1 MNDTRRTQEDNIFSA
16 ENIRNCEGYVISIQK
31 RLDRAVASDNSKR
44 IRHLTNILTKQSRAV
59 KILSVYRITTINTGK
74 NTAGTDGVSMPK
86 ETAKRNAMRYELLN
100 NVDITKKP
108 DPIKRVLIPKA
119 NGKKRPLGIPTIS
132 DRIVQEI
139 LRTALDPIVE
149 YHSHSNSYGFRP
161 KRSCHDA
168 IAHLFVGLSKKG
180 SKRYIVEGDIKGCFD
195 NINHEHILDTL
206 KDWKV
211 KSQII
216 QMIKAMQKAKIFH
229 NGQVYDNEKGTPQGG
244 VISPMLANVAL
255 TAFDTHIEENHSRYK
270 RNLPPKVY
278 NGRRVSSWGKRQ
290 MIRYADDFV
299 ILCESKQKAM
309 EIKAEIAT
317 YLKDKIGLELSEEKT
332 KITHIFDG
340 FDFLGFNLRKY
351 KRRHLKNVKT
361 KDPKDYVL
369 LITPQKEK
377 LQSLIDVC
385 KEVISQHKTAPQTTL
400 IKALSPK
407 LTGWVMYYRHVV
419 SAESYGKIDSYL
431 WNKLKRWAFRRHTNK
446 GIKWVIRKYFDV
458 KHWDFTD
465 KDTGA
470 KLTKAGKVPIKRF
483 VMVKQGKRVYNLD
496 DTEYWSK
503 REYTNAFKQITS
515 VRMRKLFQR
524 QSGKCDLCRT
534 PMSLKEIK
542 NSSLHI
548 HHMNPR
554 SLGGT
559 ESYSNLKLLHDD
571 CHRDIHAKLSRQTMN
586 ESVVKHGIDYI
597 RHPDKLSRVDLESRV
612 R

>member
-1 MNDTRRTQEDNIFSA
+1 VNDTRRTQEDNIFSA
-16 ENIRNCEGYVISIQK
+16 ENIRNCEGYVVSIQK

-59 KILSVYRITTINTGK
+59 KILSVHRITTVNSGK

-86 ETAKRNAMRYELLN
+86 ETAKRNTMRVELLN
-100 NVDITKKP
+100 NIDITKQP
-108 DPIKRVLIPKA
+108 DPIKRALIPKA

-216 QMIKAMQKAKIFH
+216 QMIKAMLKAKIFR
-229 NGQVYDNEKGTPQGG
+229 NGQVYDNDKGTPQGG

-255 TAFDTHIEENHSRYK
+255 TAFDNYFDNEYGKYQIRYK
-270 RNLPPKVY
+270 ASQSP
-278 NGRRVSSWGKRQ
+278 SSLFRP

-299 ILCESKQKAM
+299 ILCETHQKAM

-351 KRRHLKNVKT
+351 KRKPLKNVKT

-377 LQSLIDVC
+377 FQSLIDEC
-385 KEVISQHKTAPQTTL
+385 KKALSQHKTAPQSAL

-407 LTGWVMYYRHVV
+407 LTGWTMYYRHVV
-419 SAESYGKIDSYL
+419 SARTFGKIDTYL
-431 WNKLKRWAFRRHTNK
+431 WNTLKRWALRRHTNK
-446 GIKWVIRKYFDV
+446 GIKWVIRKYFDT
-458 KHWDFTD
+458 KHWDFVD
-465 KDTGA
+465 KYTGA
-470 KLTKAGKVPIKRF
+470 TLKKPGKVPIKRF
-483 VMVKQGKRVYNLD
+483 VMVKQGRRVYNPD

-503 REYTNAFKQITS
+503 REYTNAFKQIES

-524 QSGKCDLCRT
+524 QKGKCAICRT
-534 PMSLKEIK
+534 PMRLNEIE
-542 NSSLHI
+542 NSSLHT

-559 ESYSNLKLLHDD
+559 ASYSNLKLLHDD
-571 CHRDIHAKLSRQTMN
+571 CHSDIHAKLSRQTMN

-597 RHPDKLSRVDLESRV
+597 QYPDKLSRVDLESRV